1 MKGQPIMMVEPQ
13 DGSILR
19 VTFDTGNTVTVDMK
33 PYFSGFRFGALQT
46 LEIWSTADT
55 DGRFVYWY
63 KNGMTVAE
71 LAYNEIIKMTLGES
85 Y

>member
-1 MKGQPIMMVEPQ
+1 MKGQPIIQVEPLEN
-13 DGSILR
+13 GIMR
-19 VTFDTGNTVTVDMK
+19 VVFDTGNCVTMDMK
-33 PYFSGFRFGALQT
+33 PRFNSFRFGV
-46 LEIWSTADT
+46 LENPHVWKTADT
-55 DGRFVYWY
+55 DGSFIYWY